1 MIKKI
6 LSLTLVVL
14 TLWMV
19 GCEENATISNNEPE
33 YQPSTPIYKVPPKE
47 EDMDDSEVLDGIID
61 SQVPADEWTA
71 LVSEGVAQFT
81 VVAASAEYDDM
92 ARELASDLTARTKAA
107 FQWKSSANKGDT
119 SLLKKNQI
127 VLGDSLT
134 KVLKPEETLT
144 YNGRISRAI
153 KSSTGYL
160 KIHITGNHK
169 DAVAASK
176 AKFLTGCLARYVK
189 YDENKKLNF
198 IVPNPRIF
206 FLEENLKNYANTSP
220 TLFGKDLAEYHIVFP
235 KNMTA
240 IDQYMAKYLLNEIGC
255 NTGYTMKSVT
265 DATSEAECEIV
276 FGKTSRAG
284 SQALYETLEKGQF
297 AIKSEGT
304 KIYVAYENYLV
315 SSDARAALNGLYLR
329 EVTEAVDIRE
339 KPDYTANC
347 VTKTDESHVRVM
359 TSNIICAGDA
369 DGREMF
375 DRGLGIT
382 WQQRVQIQGAMM
394 MAYLPDF
401 IGLQEMQNGDTYG
414 VAYMHD
420 ELKKIISSEYT
431 FVEYEGMAPNTY
443 WNPIVYRHTVWKLEE
458 KGTMYPGS
466 FDDSM
471 HRWQWARFSKLDDP
485 SEQCIILNLHY
496 PISKKVEER
505 EAAGDAVNAKIK
517 ELQETYFYAPLFV
530 TGDFNAAEG
539 QDLYN
544 RTVADTPMQNANTGK
559 GAIDLVLYDGSTVS
573 CKMRR
578 SVFDNFIKMTS
589 DHRPFFGDFDLS

>member
-1 MIKKI
+1 M
-6 LSLTLVVL
+6 LVVL
-14 TLWMV
+14 TLLMV
-19 GCEENATISNNEPE
+19 GCEENATIDNNGSE
-33 YQPSTPIYKVPPKE
+33 YQPTIPLYKVPPKE
-47 EDMDDSEVLDGIID
+47 EDTEEEDDLTDSIIDSEV
-61 SQVPADEWTA
+61 PPEEWTD
-71 LVSEGVAQFT
+71 LVVAGVAQFT
-81 VVAASAEYDDM
+81 VVSASEEYDEM
-92 ARELASDLTARTKAA
+92 ARELASSLTTRTKAA
-107 FQWKSSANKGDT
+107 FQWKSSANKNDT
-119 SLLKKNQI
+119 SLLTKNQI

-134 KVLKPEETLT
+134 KVLSSGETLT
-144 YNGRISRAI
+144 YNGKLSRAV
-153 KSSTGYL
+153 KANTGYT

-176 AKFLTGCLARYVK
+176 TKFLLGCLERYVK
-189 YDENKKLNF
+189 YDENHKVNF
-198 IVPNPRIF
+198 TVPNPRIF
-206 FLEENLKNYANTSP
+206 FLEENLKQYVTTSP
-220 TLFGKDLAEYHIVFP
+220 KIFGRDLAKYQIVFP

-240 IDQYMAKYLLNEIGC
+240 IEQYTAKYLLNEIGC
-255 NTGYTMKSVT
+255 NTGYTMKTVT
-265 DATSEAECEIV
+265 DATAEAECEIV

-284 SQALYETLEKGQF
+284 SVALYETLERGQF

-304 KIYVAYENYLV
+304 KIYVAYNNYLV
-315 SSDARAALNGLYLR
+315 SSNARAALNDLYLR
-329 EVTEAVDIRE
+329 GVTKPIDLRE

-347 VTKTDESHVRVM
+347 VTKTDESYVRVM

-369 DGREMF
+369 NGREMF
-375 DRGLGIT
+375 DEGMGIT
-382 WQQRVQIQGAMM
+382 WQQRVQLQGSMI

-414 VAYMHD
+414 VAYMHE

-458 KGTMYPGS
+458 KGTMYPGN
-466 FDDSM
+466 FEDTM

-496 PISKKVEER
+496 PISKKVEAR

-517 ELQETYFYAPLFV
+517 ELQEQYFYAPLFV

-544 RTVADTPMQNANTGK
+544 RTVADTPMQNANKGN

-573 CKMRR
+573 CKMGH
-578 SVFDNFIKMTS
+578 SVYDEFIKMTS